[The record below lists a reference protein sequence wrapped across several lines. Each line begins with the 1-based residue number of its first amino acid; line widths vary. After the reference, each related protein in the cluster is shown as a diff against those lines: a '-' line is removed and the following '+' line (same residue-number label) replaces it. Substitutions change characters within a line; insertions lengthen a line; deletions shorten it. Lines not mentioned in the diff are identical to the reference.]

1 MRTLSE
7 DRSGSDSVR
16 PGVRDSGYDC
26 WDSERSQSLSP
37 RQHTRD
43 NSLDSLDS
51 FGSRSQT
58 SPSPDVIIHG
68 NSDVDSDGDAP
79 NRKGDVRRDD
89 MLARRTSAG
98 ESRTFVPFN
107 QFLPNRNVSA
117 YVPTARR
124 RSRPQDGEHGR
135 YTHTYTHTGR
145 GEVPL
150 RDHQGPAPETTRQ
163 SHGPQ
168 MGRSLKRKRGVL
180 GRKRKC

>member
-58 SPSPDVIIHG
+58 I
-68 NSDVDSDGDAP
+68 DSDGDAP
-79 NRKGDVRRDD
+79 NRKADVRRDD

-98 ESRTFVPFN
+98 DSRTFVPFN

-117 YVPTARR
+117 YVPTTRR

-135 YTHTYTHTGR
+135 YTHTYTHR
-145 GEVPL
+145 
-150 RDHQGPAPETTRQ
+150 
-163 SHGPQ
+163 
-168 MGRSLKRKRGVL
+168 
-180 GRKRKC
+180 